1 MLPVI
6 LAVVC
11 VALGVFAAWFLRK
24 RKPRQVRPTRTRRIA
39 VVGQAGAGKTALI
52 HEVAPDG
59 KSVIY
64 GKTEFVVVE
73 GADAECDGFVFVL
86 DATQKSDPRS
96 AWMEAVDVMRGK
108 PTLVFANK
116 ADVAGARRYP
126 EIEAQLGIEDLLL
139 DGEEPGAKWPIKLV
153 VGAVHAKFG
162 FRSGLKWLA
171 DAM

>member
-11 VALGVFAAWFLRK
+11 VALGAFAAWFLRQ
-24 RKPRQVRPTRTRRIA
+24 RKPGHFHPTRTRRVA
-39 VVGQAGAGKTALI
+39 VLGQAGAGKTALI
-52 HEVAPDG
+52 HEVAPTG
-59 KSVIY
+59 NVIY
-64 GKTEFVVVE
+64 GKTEFAVVE
-73 GADAECDGFVFVL
+73 AADPDCHGFVFVL
-86 DATQKSDPRS
+86 DATQKSDPRP
-96 AWMEAVDVMRGK
+96 AWKEAADVMRGK

-139 DGEEPGAKWPIKLV
+139 DGEEPGAEWPIKLV